1 MKFSIPAAFS
11 SSIQAGAPA
20 TINIARPF
28 NAWYAGTAYSA
39 YSSSLEQRTT
49 MSALAA
55 IAASTPA
62 STVSNPRL
70 SITSYPAQA
79 RKLQEYCARAWR
91 IARLPIVS
99 MNAFGRL
106 PEASVS
112 RRNASNSLAA
122 RSNTKVSTSFSQVWA
137 SPPQQH
143 FASIGCFSPAFSL
156 KFGNWLVPSSTSRRW
171 ATALWR
177 ALLLSFTAAWTV
189 PAFNAA

>member
-11 SSIQAGAPA
+11 SSAHSGFPA
-20 TINIARPF
+20 MMNMARPF
-28 NAWYAGTAYSA
+28 KARKAGIAYSA
-39 YSSSLEQRTT
+39 YSSSLEQSTT
-49 MSALAA
+49 ISALAA

-62 STVSNPRL
+62 STVSKPRL

-99 MNAFGRL
+99 IKAFGRL
-106 PEASVS
+106 PLASVS
-112 RRNASNSLAA
+112 RRNASNWLAA
-122 RSNTKVSTSFSQVWA
+122 RSKFNVATSFSQV
-137 SPPQQH
+137 SCPPQQQV
-143 FASIGCFSPAFSL
+143 ASTGFLSPAFSL
-156 KFGNWLVPSSTSRRW
+156 KLGNWLVPNRTSRRW

-189 PAFNAA
+189 PAFKAA